1 MTYSRFLFSRRTI
14 AIALC
19 ASLFLAC
26 ASTLWALDIFGTG
39 KTAEAPAPPAATG
52 GRFGALPSLAD
63 VAKRVS
69 PAVVNISTT
78 QKSERSSGS
87 GRSERERRRN
97 MPPSPFGPGPG
108 PNPFG
113 GSEDFEEFFR
123 RFFGDRPPSQQR
135 SLGSGFLI
143 SEDGYIITNNH
154 VVGEGN
160 AKVTVRLSDK
170 EEYEAKVIGSDEKT
184 DLALIKIT
192 VKHDL
197 PVVPLGKSADLLVGD
212 WVIAIGNPF
221 GLEQTVTAGI
231 VSAKGRVINAGPYDD
246 FIQTDASINP
256 GNSGGPLINLKGE
269 VIGINTAIFSQGG
282 GNIGIGFAIPIDQAK
297 SIVEQL
303 KDKGKVTRGWLGVA
317 IQSVTPELAKS
328 FGLKEPIGAL
338 VAEVTSGG
346 PAEKAGLQRGDV
358 ITTFNGI
365 TVKDSHELPSLVA
378 RTPVGEKAEVVILRN
393 GKEQNYSV
401 KLGELTDQQA
411 KAEQRGDESEDA
423 WGMTVAN
430 LSSEA
435 ASRFQ
440 IEKAQKGVV
449 VTEVEPDSPA
459 AASNIQP
466 GDIIEEINRQPVR
479 SVEEFEKA
487 VAAAK
492 EKETLLL
499 LVRRGNASTFFALR
513 KQE

>member
-1 MTYSRFLFSRRTI
+1 MTYSRFLFSRRTM
-14 AIALC
+14 ATALC
-19 ASLFLAC
+19 TSALFAGAS
-26 ASTLWALDIFGTG
+26 SLWALDIFGTG
-39 KTAEAPAPPAATG
+39 KTAEAPAPPVATERSG
-52 GRFGALPSLAD
+52 TLPSLAD
-63 VAKRVS
+63 VAKRVA

-87 GRSERERRRN
+87 GRSERERRRP
-97 MPPSPFGPGPG
+97 MPPGPFGPGPGPG

-113 GSEDFEEFFR
+113 GEEFEEFFR

-154 VVGEGN
+154 VVGEGGT
-160 AKVTVRLSDK
+160 KVTVRLDSK

-184 DLALIKIT
+184 DLALIKID

-197 PVVPLGKSADLLVGD
+197 PMVPLGKSSDLLVGD

-297 SIVEQL
+297 SIVDQL

-358 ITTFNGI
+358 ITTFNGA

-393 GKEQNYSV
+393 GKEQNYSI

-411 KAEQRGDESEDA
+411 KAEQRGGESEDA

-435 ASRFQ
+435 ARRFQ
-440 IEKAQKGVV
+440 TEKAQKGVV
-449 VTEVEPDSPA
+449 VTEVDPDSPA

-487 VAAAK
+487 VTAAK

-513 KQE
+513 KQG

>member
-1 MTYSRFLFSRRTI
+1 MTYSRFLVSRRIMT
-14 AIALC
+14 IALC
-19 ASLFLAC
+19 AGALVAGTS
-26 ASTLWALDIFGTG
+26 SLWALDIFGTG
-39 KTAEAPAPPAATG
+39 KGEEAPAPPVATG
-52 GRFGALPSLAD
+52 RAGGLPSLAE

-78 QKSERSSGS
+78 QKSERSSS
-87 GRSERERRRN
+87 SRSERRRHI
-97 MPPSPFGPGPG
+97 PPGPFGPGPNPSPG

-113 GSEDFEEFFR
+113 GEDFEEFFR
-123 RFFGDRPPSQQR
+123 RFFGDRPPGPQR

-143 SEDGYIITNNH
+143 SDDGYIITNNH
-154 VVGEGN
+154 VVGESG

-184 DLALIKIT
+184 DLALIKIN
-192 VKHDL
+192 VKRTL
-197 PVVPLGKSADLLVGD
+197 PMLPMGKSTDLQVGD

-297 SIVEQL
+297 SIITQL

-358 ITTFNGI
+358 ITTFNGA

-393 GKEQNYSV
+393 GKEQNYSI
-401 KLGELTDQQA
+401 KLGELPDQQA
-411 KAEQRGDESEDA
+411 KAEQRGEDSENA
-423 WGMTVAN
+423 WGMSVAN

-435 ASRFQ
+435 ARRFQ

-449 VTEVEPDSPA
+449 VTEVDPDSPA

-466 GDIIEEINRQPVR
+466 GDIIEEVNRQPVR

-487 VAAAK
+487 TAAAK

-513 KQE
+513 KQG